1 MTNTAHPSV
10 NSASPPAA
18 TSRKTRVL
26 LVDDHVILRQGL
38 ALMINDQA
46 DMLVC
51 GEADGVRSA
60 LDAARAT
67 NPDVAVVDLSIRDGD
82 GLELLKALRDQFPH
96 VQTLVLSMFDEA
108 VYAERALHAG
118 ALGYIMKAEAVD
130 NVLTGIRR
138 IVGGGKFISPSLCE
152 RLGRGSQAGVGDAGG
167 ASAAAP
173 TAISKLSDREL
184 QVLRR
189 IGCGLSTREIAE
201 ELFIS
206 IKTVETHR
214 EHLKQKLSL
223 ADSGE
228 LLRYAISYNRAGS

>member
-1 MTNTAHPSV
+1 MVKATNPTAG
-10 NSASPPAA
+10 

-26 LVDDHVILRQGL
+26 LVDDHVVLRQGL
-38 ALMINDQA
+38 ALMINEEP
-46 DMLVC
+46 DMMVC

-60 LDAARAT
+60 LEAART
-67 NPDVAVVDLSIRDGD
+67 SNPDVAVVDLSIRDGD

-96 VQTLVLSMFDEA
+96 VLTLVLSMFDEA

-130 NVLTGIRR
+130 NVMTAIRR
-138 IVGGGKFISPSLCE
+138 IVGGGRFISPSLSE
-152 RLGRGSQAGVGDAGG
+152 RLSRTAQAGG
-167 ASAAAP
+167 AGEGAAP
-173 TAISKLSDREL
+173 AGAATAIAKLSDREL

-189 IGCGLSTREIAE
+189 VGCGLSTREIAD

-206 IKTVETHR
+206 VKTVETHR
-214 EHLKQKLSL
+214 EHLKQKLEL

-228 LLRYAISYNRAGS
+228 LLRYAIAYNRAGN